1 MPGRLMKTALGGYS
15 AWKHSWENGIWQ
27 SSTVSW
33 NFKRSR
39 YQTTRIVLVEL
50 GGHQRAEAV
59 EFLRLLVGDGEDAQ
73 HRLGGGLLGPGGG

>member
-1 MPGRLMKTALGGYS
+1 
-15 AWKHSWENGIWQ
+15 
-27 SSTVSW
+27 
-33 NFKRSR
+33 
-39 YQTTRIVLVEL
+39 VLVEL